1 MKKLLTIAMVMGF
14 AATAQAQMMNNPP
27 PPGQPPPPQQPQA
40 PAAQFSPD
48 AQKGPEDVKGLNE
61 AIKANNMAWD
71 HQDVQAILNAWVL
84 PAAVVT
90 TDAVG
95 NPSYVQVDDAAI
107 RGAFTAMFNSIP
119 KPGPGQKAAE
129 LKFGGQKIE
138 WVSHTL
144 AVVSDQ
150 VTLQQG
156 AGKQM
161 FKKQWKVSQ
170 IWTREPAGWRVRG
183 YVASGWGDLLR
194 H

>member
-1 MKKLLTIAMVMGF
+1 MKKLLTVAVMLGM
-14 AATAQAQMMNNPP
+14 AGTAQAQMMNNPP
-27 PPGQPPPPQQPQA
+27 PGQPTPQQPQA

-48 AQKGPEDVKGLNE
+48 AQKGPEDMKGLNE
-61 AIKANNMAWD
+61 SIKANNTAWD
-71 HQDVQAILNAWVL
+71 HQDVAAILNAWVL

-107 RGAFTAMFNSIP
+107 RGAFTALFNSIP

-129 LKFGGQKIE
+129 IKFGGQKIE

-144 AVVSDQ
+144 AVVTDQ

-156 AGKQM
+156 AGKTM
-161 FKKQWKVSQ
+161 FKKTWKVSQ